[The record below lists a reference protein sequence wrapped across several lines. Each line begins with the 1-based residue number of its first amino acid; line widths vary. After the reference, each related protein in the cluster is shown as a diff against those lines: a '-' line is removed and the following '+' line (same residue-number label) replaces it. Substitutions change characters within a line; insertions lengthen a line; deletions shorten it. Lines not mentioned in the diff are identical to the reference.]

1 MGGNPVEDVPL
12 GCCRRIFPR
21 CRFGDRLLGGE
32 MMSGPATRP
41 TPKRWEGVD
50 VAADGPVG

>member
-1 MGGNPVEDVPL
+1 MGGEPVAHVPL
-12 GCCRRIFPR
+12 GYGRWIFSGG
-21 CRFGDRLLGGE
+21 RFGDRQLADE

-41 TPKRWEGVD
+41 TPKRLEGVG

>member
-1 MGGNPVEDVPL
+1 MGGEPVEDVPL
-12 GCCRRIFPR
+12 GYCRRIFPR
-21 CRFGDRLLGGE
+21 GLFGDRLLADE

-41 TPKRWEGVD
+41 TPKRLEGVG